1 MSSVDRYN
9 IDSQLICEL
18 KAYVGITWN
27 DDVTDY
33 KFQNIVASSMVYLQ
47 EKLGE
52 DTDFNEQT
60 AARELLFERV
70 RYAWASA
77 LDVFENNYLSLILA
91 MQNEKKVRDY
101 VEKAKQAEE

>member
-1 MSSVDRYN
+1 MSPVDRYN
-9 IDSQLICEL
+9 IDFQLICEL

-27 DDVTDY
+27 DDVTNY
-33 KFQNIVASSMVYLQ
+33 KFQNIVASSMMYLQ

-60 AARELLFERV
+60 TARELLFERV

>member
-27 DDVTDY
+27 DYVTNY

-52 DTDFNEQT
+52 DIDFNEQT
-60 AARELLFERV
+60 VARELLFERV

>member
-9 IDSQLICEL
+9 IDFQLICEL

-27 DDVTDY
+27 DSVTDY
-33 KFQNIVASSMVYLQ
+33 KFQNMVASSMVYLQ

-60 AARELLFERV
+60 TARELLFERV

>member
-1 MSSVDRYN
+1 MSPVDRYN
-9 IDSQLICEL
+9 IDNQLMLEL

-47 EKLGE
+47 NKLGE
-52 DTDFNEQT
+52 DIDFSEQSM
-60 AARELLFERV
+60 ARELLFERV
-70 RYAWASA
+70 RYAWSSA

-91 MQNEKKVRDY
+91 MQNEKKVSDY
-101 VEKAKQAEE
+101 VAKAKQAEE

>member
-27 DDVTDY
+27 DDVTNY

-60 AARELLFERV
+60 TARELLFERV

-91 MQNEKKVRDY
+91 MQNEKKVRVY

>member
-1 MSSVDRYN
+1 M
-9 IDSQLICEL
+9 ICEL

-27 DDVTDY
+27 DDVTNY

-60 AARELLFERV
+60 TARELLFERV

>member
-47 EKLGE
+47 EILGE

-60 AARELLFERV
+60 TARELLFERV

>member
-9 IDSQLICEL
+9 IDFQLICEL

-27 DDVTDY
+27 DDVTNY

-60 AARELLFERV
+60 TARELLFERV

-91 MQNEKKVRDY
+91 MQNKKKVRDY

>member
-9 IDSQLICEL
+9 IDFQLICEL

-27 DDVTDY
+27 DDVTNY

-60 AARELLFERV
+60 TARELLFERV

>member
-9 IDSQLICEL
+9 IDSQLMCEL
-18 KAYVGITWN
+18 KAYVGITWK
-27 DDVTDY
+27 DDATDY
-33 KFQNIVASSMVYLQ
+33 KFDNIVASSMVYLQ

-52 DTDFNEQT
+52 DIDFNEQT

>member
-60 AARELLFERV
+60 TARELLFERV

>member
-27 DDVTDY
+27 DDVTNY

-60 AARELLFERV
+60 TARELLFERV

>member
-60 AARELLFERV
+60 TARELLFERV

-101 VEKAKQAEE
+101 VEKAKQTEE

>member
-9 IDSQLICEL
+9 IDFQLICEL
-18 KAYVGITWN
+18 KAYVGITWK
-27 DDVTDY
+27 DGATDY
-33 KFQNIVASSMVYLQ
+33 RFQNIVASSMLYLQ

-60 AARELLFERV
+60 TARELLFERV